1 MRALQGSRAAAVW
14 FGAWQWLFGVAIAV
28 GLVTALLGFVTQMKF
43 VGAVTLVCGL
53 LGMIACR
60 LGLDTVRTHGRA
72 GAAAPA
78 PHAVSQVPVLHAD
91 RGVHRPLAARLLYPP
106 EADVAR
112 TP

>member
-1 MRALQGSRAAAVW
+1 
-14 FGAWQWLFGVAIAV
+14 V

-53 LGMIACR
+53 LGMIVFR
-60 LGLDTVRTHGRA
+60 LGLDTVRVRTGA
-72 GAAAPA
+72 TAAAPRAVPQA
-78 PHAVSQVPVLHAD
+78 PLLHAD
-91 RGVHRPLAARLLYPP
+91 RGVHRPLAARMLYHP